1 MKVLNIFIATAILST
16 AFLSCKKSAEDA
28 PAPAAVG
35 AAGSFTWTEN
45 GGAVITADSAF
56 WTTYNGG
63 TGIRA
68 YKGANLANFFE
79 INWAGNSNT
88 AVGAKTLNTTGDF
101 TFVKLPIY
109 YINPTNQLLNISAFA
124 NNKIT
129 GNATVAVTGGT
140 ITTLALTFT
149 ELPKK

>member
-1 MKVLNIFIATAILST
+1 MKVLNIIIATAILST
-16 AFLSCKKSAEDA
+16 AFLSCKKSAEDV

-109 YINPTNQLLNISAFA
+109 YINPTNQTVNITAFA

-140 ITTLALTFT
+140 ITSLALTFT

>member
-1 MKVLNIFIATAILST
+1 MKVLNIFIASAILSIT
-16 AFLSCKKSAEDA
+16 ILSCKKSTEDV
-28 PAPAAVG
+28 PAPLAA
-35 AAGSFTWTEN
+35 AADSFTWTEN

-88 AVGAKTLNTTGDF
+88 TVGAKTLNTTGDF

-109 YINPTNQLLNISAFA
+109 YINPTNQTLNISAFA

-129 GNATVAVTGGT
+129 GNATVTVTGGT

>member
-1 MKVLNIFIATAILST
+1 MKVFNIFIAIAILSIT
-16 AFLSCKKSAEDA
+16 ILSCKKSTEEV
-28 PAPAAVG
+28 PVPAAAA
-35 AAGSFTWTEN
+35 AAGSFTWKEN

-88 AVGAKTLNTTGDF
+88 TVGAKTLNTTGDF

-109 YINPTNQLLNISAFA
+109 YINPTNQTLNITAFA

-140 ITTLALTFT
+140 ITTLVLTFT

>member
-1 MKVLNIFIATAILST
+1 MKVLNIFIASAILSI
-16 AFLSCKKSAEDA
+16 AILSCKKSTEDV
-28 PAPAAVG
+28 PAPAVTA

-79 INWAGNSNT
+79 INWAGNTNT
-88 AVGAKTLNTTGDF
+88 AVGAKILNTTGDF

-109 YINPTNQLLNISAFA
+109 YINPTNQTLNISAFA

-129 GNATVAVTGGT
+129 GNATVTVTGGT

-149 ELPKK
+149 ELPKH